1 MEQSLKVLEELKEA
15 SSPFPQSKAI
25 QAWKAQGKKVVGWI
39 CTYIPEE
46 IIEAGGMLPIRVTG
60 AKAEDITEA
69 DAYLYANTC
78 TFARGCLELALRKD
92 YDFLDGVVSGTSC
105 DPIRR
110 LFDVWNNYLQTPFRH
125 IVSVP
130 HKITPE
136 AEEFF
141 AQQLRH
147 LKQELEEFFQVDI
160 TTDKLRETIKLYNK
174 SRELFRKLYDFR
186 KSGGPLISGT
196 ETMEIIQASMRM
208 PRAEFNSQLERLLA
222 ELPQR
227 QVPSNGDR
235 PRLMVV
241 GSILDRPEFIN
252 AIESLGAIVVTD
264 ELCTGTRFWW
274 NLTDTTLEPIEALAK
289 RYLNHPPCA
298 RMRPFSMRMDFVMG
312 LIKEFKVEGV
322 IYEIIKFCDVYGHD
336 KPVMKQKLEDAGI
349 PVLELDL
356 EYGMG
361 GIGQIRTRVEA
372 FLEMMKVGK

>member
-25 QAWKAQGKKVVGWI
+25 QAWKAQRKKVIGWI

-46 IIEAGGMLPIRVTG
+46 IIAATDMLPVRVTG
-60 AKAEDITEA
+60 AKAEEITEA

-78 TFARGCLELALRKD
+78 TFARGCLEVALRKD

-110 LFDVWNNYLQTPFRH
+110 LFDVWNNYLPTPFRH

-141 AQQLRH
+141 AQQLQH
-147 LKQELEEFFQVDI
+147 LKRALEEFFQVEI
-160 TTDKLRETIKLYNK
+160 TNDKLKETIRLYNK
-174 SRELFRKLYDFR
+174 TRELFRKLYDFR
-186 KSGGPLISGT
+186 KSGLPLISGT
-196 ETMEIIQASMRM
+196 ETMEIMQASMRM
-208 PRAEFNSQLERLLA
+208 PRAEFNQQLERLLSA
-222 ELPQR
+222 LAQR
-227 QVPSNGDR
+227 QLPSNGR

-241 GSILDRPEFIN
+241 GSILDSPEFIN
-252 AIESLGAIVVTD
+252 SIESLGAIVVTD

-336 KPVMKQKLEDAGI
+336 KPVMKEKLEAAGI

-372 FLEMMKVGK
+372 FLEMLKVGN

>member
-1 MEQSLKVLEELKEA
+1 MEGYLKVLNELKEV
-15 SSPFPQSKAI
+15 SYPFPQSKAI
-25 QAWKAQGKKVVGWI
+25 QDWKAKGKKVIGWI

-46 IIEAGGMLPIRVTG
+46 IIAAADMLPIRVIG
-60 AKAEDITEA
+60 AKAEEITEA

-78 TFARGCLELALRKD
+78 TFARGCLEIGLRKD
-92 YDFLDGVVSGTSC
+92 YDFLDGIVSGTSC
-105 DPIRR
+105 DPVRR
-110 LFDVWNNYLQTPFRH
+110 LFDIWNNYLQTPFKH

-141 AQQLRH
+141 ANQLRH
-147 LKQELEEFFQVDI
+147 LEQDLEEFFQVKI
-160 TTDKLRETIKLYNK
+160 TPDKLKEMIVLYNK
-174 SRELFRKLYDFR
+174 TRELFRELYSLR
-186 KSGGPLISGT
+186 KQGNPLLTGT
-196 ETMEIIQASMRM
+196 ETMEVVQASMRM
-208 PRAEFNSQLERLLA
+208 PRAEFNHYLERLLDA
-222 ELPQR
+222 LKQR
-227 QVPSNGDR
+227 QLPPNGR

-274 NLTDTTLEPIEALAK
+274 NLTDTEAEPIEALAK

-298 RMRPFSMRMDFVMG
+298 RMRPFSTRMDFVMG

-336 KPVMKQKLEDAGI
+336 KPIMKQKLEEAGV

-372 FLEMMKVGK
+372 FLEMLRVK